1 MKNSKVT
8 SVQSNGSWEGK
19 YGIMY
24 KFEIGFENGDV
35 GEYSSKNQEQNKFVI
50 GTNAEY
56 EYTDGKFPKV
66 KPVYIKPDSFNN
78 SFSNSSN
85 DNPDRQKVISKL
97 SVLKSAIEF
106 DNNCTVED
114 VLKNAQTFYD
124 WAMGVNNKSDNFDS
138 RLKSK
143 IDEITDSN
151 QYASAFD
158 AKFKGSTPDDLP
170 F

>member
-8 SVQSNGSWEGK
+8 SVQSNGTWEGK
-19 YGIMY
+19 YGMMY

-50 GTNAEY
+50 GTNSEY

-66 KPVYIKPDSFNN
+66 KPVYIKPDNFNQ
-78 SFSNSSN
+78 SS
-85 DNPDRQKVISKL
+85 PQKSDDVQKL
-97 SVLKSAIEF
+97 IVKQSSLKSAVDY
-106 DNNCTVED
+106 DNKCSQED
-114 VLKNAQTFYD
+114 VLKNAQMFYD
-124 WAMGVNNKSDNFDS
+124 WVMGLNNTTNNLDS
-138 RLKSK
+138 RLKNK
-143 IDEITDSN
+143 IDEITDPN